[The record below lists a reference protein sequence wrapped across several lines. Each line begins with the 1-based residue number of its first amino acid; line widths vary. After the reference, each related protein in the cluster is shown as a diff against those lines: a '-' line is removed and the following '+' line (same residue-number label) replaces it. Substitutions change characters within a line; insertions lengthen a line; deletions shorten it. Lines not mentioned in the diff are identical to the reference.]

1 MAGYVL
7 AICLGMVDFSPL
19 ADAAWFALPKFMPVM
34 PTFDL
39 QAIVAMCILFVATAV
54 ETVGNISGITN
65 GAFDREPTPEEMRGG
80 VMADSVGS
88 LFGSFFGVLP
98 VTTFAQNVGLV
109 VVSRIVNRFVILT
122 GVIFLLLCGFCP
134 KISVLFSIMPQSVL
148 GGAAVIMF
156 SMIVVSGIQALG
168 REKMDER
175 TGLIIALSLGLGVG
189 IGNIPSVLAQLPEWV
204 NMIFAQ
210 NSIIMTFVVATVL
223 NLILPKKKAPE
234 PAAKQD
240 QA

>member
-1 MAGYVL
+1 ML

-39 QAIVAMCILFVATAV
+39 QAIIAMCILFVATAV

>member
-39 QAIVAMCILFVATAV
+39 QAIIAMSILFVATAV

>member
-39 QAIVAMCILFVATAV
+39 QAIIAMCILFVATAV

-175 TGLIIALSLGLGVG
+175 TGLIIALSLVLGVG

-210 NSIIMTFVVATVL
+210 NSIMVATVL

>member
-1 MAGYVL
+1 M
-7 AICLGMVDFSPL
+7 
-19 ADAAWFALPKFMPVM
+19 
-34 PTFDL
+34 
-39 QAIVAMCILFVATAV
+39 

>member
-1 MAGYVL
+1 
-7 AICLGMVDFSPL
+7 
-19 ADAAWFALPKFMPVM
+19 MPVM

-39 QAIVAMCILFVATAV
+39 QAIIAMCILFVATAV

-65 GAFDREPTPEEMRGG
+65 GVFDREPTPEEMRGG

-189 IGNIPSVLAQLPEWV
+189 IGNIPSVLAQLPERV

-234 PAAKQD
+234 PGSKAGSGVIWAIDERK
-240 QA
+240 AGASA